1 MWLWGGSPLGPAL
14 ANIFMSNF
22 ESEWLKDCPYGL
34 KPVFCRWFVDEIY
47 IYIYIY
53 IKKANFIVCEYVTTV
68 NIKKYFSIQIYFGT
82 VFLRQC
88 MCVCQCMCVVCVCI
102 YIYMYCFR
110 LSIMQKRLKS
120 IYLPNIPT
128 LIFP

>member
-1 MWLWGGSPLGPAL
+1 MGSPLGPAL

-53 IKKANFIVCEYVTTV
+53 IHTHQKSQLY
-68 NIKKYFSIQIYFGT
+68 
-82 VFLRQC
+82 C
-88 MCVCQCMCVVCVCI
+88 M
-102 YIYMYCFR
+102 
-110 LSIMQKRLKS
+110 
-120 IYLPNIPT
+120 
-128 LIFP
+128 

>member
-1 MWLWGGSPLGPAL
+1 MGSPLGPAL

-53 IKKANFIVCEYVTTV
+53 IHLHQKSQLYCMWVCDHCEHQKIT
-68 NIKKYFSIQIYFGT
+68 YFSIQIYFGT

-88 MCVCQCMCVVCVCI
+88 MCVCQCMCVVCI
-102 YIYMYCFR
+102 YIY
-110 LSIMQKRLKS
+110 
-120 IYLPNIPT
+120 IYICIVFVSQSCRNVWKVF
-128 LIFP
+128 IFQTSQH